1 MFALQVLAYF
11 VLASVIGFVID
22 TTLRSVRRRRFAP
35 IRKVPFSPLYGLGG
49 FAILF
54 VPEAVAGA
62 PLPLLFLYYSVGFCA
77 LEYVAGVL
85 ILALRG
91 SRIWDYTDR
100 YYNLHGHTDLFHF
113 FLWGF
118 VGVVC
123 RLWIVGPVA
132 GVVGLEVS

>member
-1 MFALQVLAYF
+1 MFVLKVLGYF
-11 VLASVIGFVID
+11 VMASMIGFVID

-49 FAILF
+49 FAILC
-54 VPEAVAGA
+54 VPSGVASG
-62 PLPLLFLYYSVGFCA
+62 PLPALFLYYSVAFCT

-91 SRIWDYTDR
+91 TRVWDYRDR

-113 FLWGF
+113 FLWGL

-132 GVVGLEVS
+132 GLVGLAVS